1 MKKEA
6 LTGFAIGLLDEI
18 AEECEK
24 RTYTEQGEKQEV
36 LADIADRLPK
46 VMAKLVEE
54 DSQIVSDPHG
64 E

>member
-6 LTGFAIGLLDEI
+6 VTGFAIGLLDEI
-18 AEECEK
+18 ADECER
-24 RTYTEQGEKQEV
+24 RTCTEQGKKQEV

-54 DSQIVSDPHG
+54 DSQIELDPHD